1 MNIGICDDKE
11 EIIVFLNK
19 RIVEIMKKMK
29 NDTQI
34 YFYNSGE
41 KLLQENVEL
50 DVLFLD
56 IEMPGMDGIE
66 AGEKYGAQHKA
77 CKIIMAA
84 GGMERFKEAFK
95 INAFRFITKPFETEE
110 IREALNAVMRTML
123 GMKAMEVYK
132 DRIRYEVLQKHI
144 SYIRSAGSYVEV
156 YIKGEVFRSEAA
168 LNYLEEELEPELF
181 CRVNRQCIVN
191 FAWID
196 FYKKGEIAIGKQRM
210 KVSVRRKTEFE
221 QKKLLYDMEYR

>member
-1 MNIGICDDKE
+1 MNIGICDDKG
-11 EIIVFLNK
+11 EILIFLNK
-19 RIVEIMKKMK
+19 KIVEIMKEMES
-29 NDTQI
+29 DSQI
-34 YFYNSGE
+34 YVYNSGE
-41 KLLQENVEL
+41 ELLQETVEL

-66 AGEKYGAQHKA
+66 SGGKYAQKHKQ

-84 GGMERFKEAFK
+84 GGKERFKEAFK

-123 GMKAMEVYK
+123 GMKTMEVYK
-132 DRIRYEVLQKHI
+132 ERIRYEVLQKYI
-144 SYIRSAGSYVEV
+144 SYVMSAGSYVEV

-168 LNYLEEELEPELF
+168 LNYLEEVLEPELF

-191 FAWID
+191 LAWID
-196 FYKKGEIAIGKQRM
+196 FYEKGELVIGKQRM
-210 KVSVRRKTEFE
+210 KVSVRRRIEFE
-221 QKKLLYDMEYR
+221 QRKLLYDMEYR

>member
-1 MNIGICDDKE
+1 MNIGICDDKM
-11 EIIVFLNK
+11 EILASLNE
-19 RIVEIMKKMK
+19 RIVEIIKKMK
-29 NDTQI
+29 KDAQI
-34 YFYNSGE
+34 YFYDSGE

-66 AGEKYGAQHKA
+66 AGEQYGAQHKA
-77 CKIIMAA
+77 CKIIMAS
-84 GGMERFKEAFK
+84 GGRERFKEAFK
-95 INAFRFITKPFETEE
+95 INAFRYITKPFETEE
-110 IREALNAVMRTML
+110 IREALNAAATAML
-123 GMKAMEVYK
+123 GMKTMEVYK
-132 DRIRYEVLQKHI
+132 DRIRYDVLQKYI

-156 YIKGEVFRSEAA
+156 YINGEMFRSEAS
-168 LNYLEEELEPELF
+168 LNYLEEELETELF
-181 CRVNRQCIVN
+181 CRVNRQYIVN

-196 FYKKGEIAIGKQRM
+196 FYKKGEIVIGKQRM

>member
-11 EIIVFLNK
+11 EILIFLNK
-19 RIVEIMKKMK
+19 KIVEIMKEMES
-29 NDTQI
+29 DSQI
-34 YFYNSGE
+34 YVYDSGE
-41 KLLQENVEL
+41 KLLQENAEL

-56 IEMPGMDGIE
+56 IEMPGMDGIV
-66 AGEKYGAQHKA
+66 AGGKYAARHKQ

-84 GGMERFKEAFK
+84 GGKERFKEAFK
-95 INAFRFITKPFETEE
+95 INAFRFITKPFETKE

-156 YIKGEVFRSEAA
+156 YINGEVFRSEAA

-196 FYKKGEIAIGKQRM
+196 FYKKGEIAIEKQRI

-221 QKKLLYDMEYR
+221 QKKLLYDIEYR